1 MSQGDIEQQLRRLL
15 RHIRV
20 LLGMQ
25 VTVDGLMLYA
35 IVKLLMANNGQ
46 VMLFWRY
53 LTVKNGLILTGL
65 LVGLDLCLMLVRRN
79 DRLTGQGLISQLTG
93 RPSHEM
99 ATLIRQ
105 FKRFK

>member
-1 MSQGDIEQQLRRLL
+1 MSQGDIERQLRRLL

-65 LVGLDLCLMLVRRN
+65 LVGIDLCLMLVRRN

-105 FKRFK
+105 FKRLR

>member
-1 MSQGDIEQQLRRLL
+1 MSQGDIERQLRRLL

-65 LVGLDLCLMLVRRN
+65 LVELDLCLMLVRRN

-105 FKRFK
+105 FKRLK

>member
-1 MSQGDIEQQLRRLL
+1 MSQEDIEQQLRRLL

-53 LTVKNGLILTGL
+53 LTTKNGLILTGL

-79 DRLTGQGLISQLTG
+79 DRLTGQVLISQLVG
-93 RPSHEM
+93 QPSHEL
-99 ATLIRQ
+99 ARLIRQ
-105 FKRFK
+105 FKRLK

>member
-1 MSQGDIEQQLRRLL
+1 MSQGDIERQLRRLL

-105 FKRFK
+105 FKRLK

>member
-105 FKRFK
+105 FKRLK

>member
-1 MSQGDIEQQLRRLL
+1 MSQGDIERQLRRLL

-25 VTVDGLMLYA
+25 VTVDGVMLYA

-105 FKRFK
+105 FKRLK